1 MRILVFYC
9 FLTPLLSF
17 SINIDSLTS
26 VLRKEKEVDKKID
39 LYSIIC
45 ENSEGTQLL
54 RIAKE
59 YYAFSKTNRSEKGV
73 AQACDNLGYYYQINK
88 PDSAI
93 YFYKQA
99 LSFYEKQ
106 KDPFRISTFH
116 NQLGVCYFT
125 KGDLN
130 AALDHFLK
138 CTEYTDKKKGF
149 VLNNI
154 AQIYVKLGQLEKAMA
169 TYSQSI
175 NYFNLEGDTT
185 MAAAIN
191 QNIGMMY
198 LEKFEYDKAEKYLLS
213 ALNKIS
219 PQHYSYTQALANL
232 GLNYSLKGEPEKGK
246 IYLLKAASLFRKE
259 NNLQGLAFTLANLGT
274 TYSLLGK
281 DYEALTNCIEG
292 YELSKKLG
300 FLENIEKTSRMLARI
315 YEKKGDYKNSLKYT
329 KIYHQSKD
337 SLVSEKIANKLNE
350 SNIKYETTLKDLE
363 LIKQAEK
370 IGKSEI
376 VIQKQN
382 VEAEKKQKFIFI
394 LSLFG
399 LFVFSFSIFIFRA
412 YKQKQQAN
420 KVITQQ
426 KNEVEKQKQIIEQQK
441 EIVEEHQKE
450 ILDSIHYAKRIQNTL
465 LAHQD
470 FVDENLPQNFIF
482 FNPKDIVSGDFY
494 WAAKKGD
501 KFYIAACDSTGHGVP
516 GAFMSLLNIGF
527 LSEAI
532 NEKGIEKPNEVLN
545 FVRERLIANISKEG
559 QQDGFDGVL
568 VCFDNKNKQ
577 ITYSAAN
584 NSPLLIQNNLIINL
598 EGDRMPVGI
607 GERKEDFKLYTIN
620 ANPGDTLY
628 LYTDGYADQF
638 GGPKGKKFKYKPLNE
653 LLLQNNSQPLHEQ
666 KNKLKINFENW
677 KGTLEQVDD
686 VCVIGIKI

>member
-1 MRILVFYC
+1 MRILLIYC
-9 FLTPLLSF
+9 FLIPLFSF
-17 SINIDSLTS
+17 SINVDSLTS
-26 VLRKEKEVDKKID
+26 VLRKEKNIDKKID

-54 RIAKE
+54 AIAKE

-73 AQACDNLGYYYQINK
+73 AQACDNLGYYYQVNK

-99 LSFYEKQ
+99 LAFYEKQ
-106 KDPFRISTFH
+106 KDPLRISTFH

-130 AALDHFLK
+130 TALDHYLK
-138 CTEYTDKKKGF
+138 CAEYASKKKGP

-154 AQIYVKLGQLEKAMA
+154 AQIYVKLGQIDKAMA

-175 NYFNLEGDTT
+175 DCFNLVGDTT

-198 LEKFEYDKAEKYLLS
+198 LEKFEYDKAEKYMLQ

-219 PQHYSYTQALANL
+219 PQHYSYTQGLANL

-246 IYLLKAASLFRKE
+246 VYLLKAASLFRKE
-259 NNLQGLAFTLANLGT
+259 DNLKGLAFTLANLGT

-281 DYEALTNCIEG
+281 DYEALNNCIEG

-315 YEKKGDYKNSLKYT
+315 YEKKGDYKNSLKYN
-329 KIYHQSKD
+329 KIYHHTKD
-337 SLVSEKIANKLNE
+337 SIVSEKIANKLNE

-363 LIKQAEK
+363 LLKQAEK
-370 IGKSEI
+370 ISKNEV

-382 VEAEKKQKFIFI
+382 VEAEKKRKFIFI

-420 KVITQQ
+420 KIITQQ

-441 EIVEEHQKE
+441 EIVEENQKE

-470 FVDENLPQNFIF
+470 FVDENLHHNFIF

-494 WAAKKGD
+494 WAAKKGN
-501 KFYIAACDSTGHGVP
+501 KFYMAVCDSTGHGVP

-559 QQDGFDGVL
+559 QQDGFDGIL
-568 VCFDNKNKQ
+568 VCFDNDNNQ

-584 NSPLLIQNNLIINL
+584 NSPLLIQNNIAVNL
-598 EGDRMPVGI
+598 EADRMPVGI

-666 KNKLKINFENW
+666 KNNLKLNFENW
-677 KGTLEQVDD
+677 KGNLEQVDD
-686 VCVIGIKI
+686 VCIIGIKI